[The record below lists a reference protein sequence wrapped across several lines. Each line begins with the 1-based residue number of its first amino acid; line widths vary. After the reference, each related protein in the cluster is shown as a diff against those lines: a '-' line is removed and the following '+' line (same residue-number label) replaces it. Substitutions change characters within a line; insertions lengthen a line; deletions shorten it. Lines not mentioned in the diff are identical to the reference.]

1 MELTGGDQASE
12 TARFVRMVDQFFD
25 AMNVHNYTHGLYAR
39 KPYQMPYIS
48 PKDMRLKVLQKKNG
62 FDLLLYNNNFVLVD
76 RGRIYRVFK

>member
-1 MELTGGDQASE
+1 MSKALELTGGDQASE

-48 PKDMRLKVLQKKNG
+48 PKDMRLKKNG
-62 FDLLLYNNNFVLVD
+62 FDLFIIIILF
-76 RGRIYRVFK
+76 